1 MPCTGPGRDLLPN
14 QWKGTTIMTARTLAV
29 EHVDP
34 ASLLIDINV
43 RTDTSL
49 DKDFLASIRDLGVLV
64 PIVAV
69 RTEHG
74 SLRVRYGHRRTLA
87 AVEARRGSVPVI
99 VANGDDADAAARIVS
114 QWHENEHRA

>member
-1 MPCTGPGRDLLPN
+1 
-14 QWKGTTIMTARTLAV
+14 MTARTLTV

-74 SLRVRYGHRRTLA
+74 SLRVR
-87 AVEARRGSVPVI
+87 
-99 VANGDDADAAARIVS
+99 
-114 QWHENEHRA
+114 

>member
-14 QWKGTTIMTARTLAV
+14 QWKGTIIMTARTLTV

-49 DKDFLASIRDLGVLV
+49 DKDFLASIRDLGMLV

-87 AVEARRGSVPVI
+87 AVEAGHDLVPVVI
-99 VANGDDADAAARIVS
+99 TGDEDADEAARIVS
-114 QWHENEHRA
+114 QWHEN